1 MSTINFTSL
10 VQGIIS
16 EKLTGNTFKEQLL
29 NLLKSNQTYIS
40 SIPEEASE
48 EQVLDSLFDLAW
60 RINYG
65 TGYNSAKNS
74 EIARNRAFWP
84 IIDFL
89 TDVLSTALKSPREEL
104 KNLNINQPLEN
115 IITKQNIDI
124 TSIINAAEKLS
135 SPETYSLKNR
145 RINDVKYSTANLAG
159 EKYKNNTPLDGVL
172 NATRAVKGYNE
183 NEVIDIMKHPRKYD
197 LPASI
202 KLNELLPIRRISQS
216 LYLFYVNRLK
226 SNLYTPIL
234 QTVIPEFA
242 NLTKEQI
249 NDIVDNSVGL
259 TSPKNRS
266 LQQDYEQFL
275 NGKSR
280 LLVKLIAESKL
291 NFDNFYSNIVEDVPR
306 SSWAP
311 SAQTQPQ
318 VQQQTTQ
325 QSTQQSTQQTNTQ
338 KSWKPTN
345 EPVIKSINDFKQGIG
360 NDSQVEEAYLDF
372 YNTLT
377 KGTTPSGWQKAGN
390 VAGTFL
396 KSLDDIFSAL
406 GRV

>member
-1 MSTINFTSL
+1 MAINFTKL
-10 VQGIIS
+10 VQNIIS
-16 EKLTGNTFKEQLL
+16 EKLTGNTFEEQLL
-29 NLLKSNQTYIS
+29 NLLRSNQTYIS
-40 SIPEEASE
+40 SIPDEASE

-89 TDVLSTALKSPREEL
+89 TDVLPNYLKNPREEL
-104 KNLNINQPLEN
+104 KSLDINQPLEN
-115 IITKQNIDI
+115 LVTKQNVDI
-124 TSIINAAEKLS
+124 NSLINAAEKLL
-135 SPETYSLKNR
+135 SPETYSSKNR
-145 RINDVKYSTANLAG
+145 RISDVKYNTANLAG

-172 NATRAVKGYNE
+172 NAIRVVKGYNE
-183 NEVIDIMKHPRKYD
+183 NEVIDIMKYPRKYD

-226 SNLYTPIL
+226 SSLYTPTL
-234 QTVIPEFA
+234 QMLIPVFA
-242 NLTKEQI
+242 NLTKDQI
-249 NDIVDNSVGL
+249 NDIIDNSVGL
-259 TSPKNRS
+259 TGPKNRE

-280 LLVKLIAESKL
+280 LLVKLIAENKL
-291 NFDNFYSNIVEDVPR
+291 NFDNFYSSIIEEDVNP
-306 SSWAP
+306 SSWKP
-311 SAQTQPQ
+311 SAQNQPQTQPQ
-318 VQQQTTQ
+318 PQQQTTQ
-325 QSTQQSTQQTNTQ
+325 QTTQQTNTS

-360 NDSQVEEAYLDF
+360 NDQQIEDAYTDF

-377 KGTTPSGWQKAGN
+377 KGTTPSGWQRAGSAFN
-390 VAGTFL
+390 SFL
-396 KSLDDIFSAL
+396 KGLEDIGDTLSKL
-406 GRV
+406 